1 MGAYSSIH
9 QFGTEV
15 RGVHRDSGRGPGTT
29 GASRMLVIVSNRLPV
44 SLAEE
49 EGRLEFA
56 QSPGG
61 LASGLRTYLDS
72 PRSAVGAG
80 YAWVGWPGRTVAPD
94 RQTEVMR
101 RCRED
106 FSARPVFL
114 SAEDTEGFYEGF
126 CNQTLW
132 PLFHYFPALVSFEQ
146 GPWATYE
153 RINGVFCDAV
163 LEEAEPGDVVWIH
176 DYHFL
181 LLPAMLRAARPGL
194 KIGFFLHIPFP
205 SYELFRLLPDRWR
218 RALLEGILG
227 ADLVGFHTHDYAQH
241 FLKSVRR
248 ILGHDHEMGRV
259 MLPDRL
265 SRADTFPMGIEF
277 DAFSARGAEPEVI
290 GRRDEL
296 RRTIGGGKAILSID
310 RLDYSKGIANRLL
323 AYRAF
328 LEASPEWRGRVV
340 LLMVV
345 VPSRTGVEDYQRMK
359 SRVDELVGEV
369 NGSFGSLSWTPV
381 LYQYKSFPQE
391 ELVPMYGASDVMLVT
406 PLRDGMNLVAKEY
419 VAARADGRGVL
430 ILSEMTGAA
439 SELGEAMIVNPN
451 DIPEMAR
458 ALATALEMSEE
469 DQASRMT
476 ALRDRLRRYDVVRWA
491 GDFLEALDEDRSRLD
506 RRMLSTATR
515 ERIVREFRSADR
527 RLLLLDYDGT
537 LVPLEPTPEKAAPG
551 PGLLALLGRLAGLG
565 DVAIVSGRPRAT
577 LDAWLGRLDVAL
589 VAEHGAWVRER
600 GGNWAA
606 TGALFDDWKPGVR
619 DLMERYV
626 DRLPGARVEE
636 KEFALAWHYRL
647 GEPDL
652 AALRAQELSDHLIDL
667 TETSELRVIQGHKV
681 VEVRPAGTSKGTACQ
696 VFLSRGYGFVLG
708 VGDDATDED
717 LFRVLPP
724 SAYSIRVGLTQ
735 SYARFNVADQAEAFG
750 LIESLATT
758 PPEST
763 P

>member
-1 MGAYSSIH
+1 M
-9 QFGTEV
+9 
-15 RGVHRDSGRGPGTT
+15 
-29 GASRMLVIVSNRLPV
+29 MLVIVSNRLPL

-49 EGRLEFA
+49 EGRLVFA

-94 RQTEVMR
+94 RQTEVTR
-101 RCRED
+101 RCREG

-114 SAEDTEGFYEGF
+114 SSEDTEGFYEGF

-132 PLFHYFPALVSFEQ
+132 PLFHYFPSLVSFEQ

-153 RINGVFCDAV
+153 RINGVFRDAV
-163 LEEAEPGDVVWIH
+163 LEEAGPGDVVWIH

-259 MLPDRL
+259 MLPDRM

-277 DAFSARGAEPEVI
+277 DAFSGRGAEPEVI

-296 RRTIGGGKAILSID
+296 RGTIGAGKAILSID

-345 VPSRTGVEDYQRMK
+345 VPSRIGVEDYQRMK

-419 VAARADGRGVL
+419 IAARSDGRGVL

-439 SELGEAMIVNPN
+439 SELGEAMLVNPN

-458 ALATALEMSEE
+458 ALATALEMSDE
-469 DQASRMT
+469 DQAGRMT

-506 RRMLSTATR
+506 RRMLSAATR
-515 ERIVREFRSADR
+515 ERIVREFRSADH

-565 DVAIVSGRPRAT
+565 DVAIVSGRPRET

-600 GGNWAA
+600 GGDWVA

-696 VFLSRGYGFVLG
+696 VFLSRGYAFVLG

-735 SYARFNVADQAEAFG
+735 SYARFNVADQAEVLG

-758 PPEST
+758 PPDSI